1 MDVLT
6 TKDKEYV
13 VKIEGKEYEFAPINW
28 NVLSG
33 IETELQCSIAELIPL
48 LQKSIYKST
57 LTLAWVMLRDKYPEL
72 TKDEI
77 GKVTDHKEIMAITS
91 TVSDVLLDFFG
102 VSDGG

>member
-6 TKDKEYV
+6 VKDKKHI
-13 VKIEGKEYEFAPINW
+13 VKINGKEYEFAPINW

-33 IETELQCSIAELIPL
+33 IETELQCSVVELIPL

-57 LTLAWVMLRDKYPEL
+57 LTLAWVMLRDKYPDL

-77 GKVTDHKEIMAITS
+77 GKVTDHKEIMVITS

-102 VSDGG
+102 VE

>member
-1 MDVLT
+1 MLT
-6 TKDKEYV
+6 EKDKKYT

-33 IETELQCSIAELIPL
+33 IETELNTSIVDLIPM

-57 LTLAWVMLRDKYPEL
+57 LTLAWVMLRDKYPL
-72 TKDEI
+72 TKEDI

-91 TVSDVLLDFFG
+91 AVSDVLLDFFG
-102 VSDGG
+102 VKDE

>member
-1 MDVLT
+1 MLT
-6 TKDKEYV
+6 DKDKKYT

-33 IETELQCSIAELIPL
+33 IEIELNVGVVDLMPL

-72 TKDEI
+72 TKEDI

-91 TVSDVLLDFFG
+91 AVSDVLLDFFG
-102 VSDGG
+102 VKDE

>member
-1 MDVLT
+1 MLT
-6 TKDKEYV
+6 DKDKKYT
-13 VKIEGKEYEFAPINW
+13 VKINGKEYEISPICW

-33 IETELQCSIAELIPL
+33 IEIELNVGVVDLMPL

-72 TKDEI
+72 TKEDI

-91 TVSDVLLDFFG
+91 AVSDVLLDFFG
-102 VSDGG
+102 VKDE

>member
-1 MDVLT
+1 MLT
-6 TKDKEYV
+6 DKDKKHI

-33 IETELQCSIAELIPL
+33 IETELNTSIVDLIPM

-57 LTLAWVMLRDKYPEL
+57 LTLAWVMLRDKYPL
-72 TKDEI
+72 TKEDI

-91 TVSDVLLDFFG
+91 AVSDVLLDFFG
-102 VSDGG
+102 VKDE

>member
-1 MDVLT
+1 MDALT
-6 TKDKEYV
+6 TKDKKHI
-13 VKIEGKEYEFAPINW
+13 VKIEGKEYELAPINW

-33 IETELQCSIAELIPL
+33 IETELSCSVVDLIPM

-57 LTLAWVMLRDKYPEL
+57 LTLVWVMLRDKYPEL
-72 TKDEI
+72 AKDDI

-102 VSDGG
+102 VE